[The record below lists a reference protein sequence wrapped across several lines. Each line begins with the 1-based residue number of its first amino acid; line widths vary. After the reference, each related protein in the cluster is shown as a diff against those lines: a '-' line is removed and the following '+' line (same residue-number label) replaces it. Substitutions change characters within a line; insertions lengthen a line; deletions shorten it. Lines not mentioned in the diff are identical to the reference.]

1 MLFRRPNR
9 LKGVGLF
16 LFPMK
21 ERKKGAGGKT
31 MPEPNNM
38 LGSRY
43 LTEEE
48 LAAAIRPDNP
58 PSVRTLRRWNEKRI
72 GPPRIVV
79 GKVVVYRADAVNE
92 WLRSLETTTPEPARR
107 K

>member
-1 MLFRRPNR
+1 
-9 LKGVGLF
+9 
-16 LFPMK
+16 MK
-21 ERKKGAGGKT
+21 KRKKRAGGKT
-31 MPEPNNM
+31 MPEPNM
-38 LGSRY
+38 LGTRY

-92 WLRSLETTTPEPARR
+92 WLRSLETARSEPSRR
-107 K
+107 KRSAK